1 MTTINAHLINWIA
14 LQIVVTASSRG
25 PVSGCDGDLEVPPG
39 SPILEHSSLVR
50 ATYLRLAETLTTF
63 LTRLRSS
70 ADALDISERQRV
82 LRLLVKEILV
92 GDDKIVIRYCIP
104 LPTGGNGPRAKS
116 ANAAAPSTEG
126 YLFDNRVRH
135 EVAGIEWYQR
145 NAASR
150 RHQRKGH
157 RQDAAGRGT
166 GSSDAID
173 NLRCWV
179 RQRSHSWRA
188 GRCLPW
194 ARECSIG

>member
-14 LQIVVTASSRG
+14 SASSRG

-166 GSSDAID
+166 GSSDASRPIRGAPPMTD
-173 NLRCWV
+173 LVLGYSEANTSSPACWT
-179 RQRSHSWRA
+179 
-188 GRCLPW
+188 GKP
-194 ARECSIG
+194 

>member
-1 MTTINAHLINWIA
+1 MPLNSGAFKSGEGHL
-14 LQIVVTASSRG
+14 
-25 PVSGCDGDLEVPPG
+25 
-39 SPILEHSSLVR
+39 
-50 ATYLRLAETLTTF
+50 LRLAETLTTF
-63 LTRLRSS
+63 LTRPRSS

-166 GSSDAID
+166 GSSDASRPIRGAPPMTD
-173 NLRCWV
+173 LVLGYSEANTSPLLKFLLSKVEDLNFRV
-179 RQRSHSWRA
+179 STMQSN
-188 GRCLPW
+188 
-194 ARECSIG
+194 